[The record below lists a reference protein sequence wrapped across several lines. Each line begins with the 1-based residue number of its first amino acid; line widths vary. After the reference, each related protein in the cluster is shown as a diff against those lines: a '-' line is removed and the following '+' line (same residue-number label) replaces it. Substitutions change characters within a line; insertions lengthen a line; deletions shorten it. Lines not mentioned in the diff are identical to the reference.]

1 MTNILKQ
8 QVQGSVLLPGDEGYE
23 TQRRIWNAAVDKSP
37 QMIVVCKEEAD
48 AMSAVRYAREHDL
61 EISIKGGGHHVA
73 GTAVTEGGI
82 MIDLSELTNV
92 VVDKDARIARVQGG
106 ATLAHVDKET
116 QKYGLATPTG
126 TVSET
131 GVAGLA
137 LNGGL
142 GYLRAKY
149 GLTCDNIQAVNL
161 VTADGDHI
169 RVSETEHSDLF
180 WAIRGGGGNFGVV
193 TSFEFQLHEIGPE
206 VLALD
211 VMYDFKDVKQVFQNL
226 NTYLETAPDE
236 ISVNATMIDLPPAPF
251 IPEFLH
257 HRRVIIVAGMY
268 AGSPEEGETIIQ
280 PLRELA
286 QPLAD
291 MTAVMPYVELQKK
304 LDAMVPQN
312 ACITGTSLYL
322 DELTEEALDQIVVQM
337 NEAPAPAMVQ
347 LWETHGHM
355 NRIPSNETAYYVRGG
370 KYLLLV
376 DVIYEDGQEVEA
388 KEWINEIR
396 HSLLAYSY
404 KQTSYLN
411 LTENDET
418 IIRDSYGSNYDQL
431 GAIKQKYDPNNIFH
445 VNHNIDPKGDR
456 EPVTE

>member
-8 QVQGSVLLPGDEGYE
+8 QVQGSVLISGDEGYE
-23 TQRRIWNAAVDKSP
+23 TQRKIWNAAVDKWP
-37 QMIVVCKEEAD
+37 GIIVVCKEEAD
-48 AMSAVRYAREHDL
+48 AVCAVRYAREHNL

-82 MIDLSELTNV
+82 MIDLSELTEV
-92 VVDKDARIARVQGG
+92 VVDENSRIARVQGG
-106 ATLAHVDKET
+106 ATLADIDRET
-116 QKYGLATPTG
+116 QRYGLATPTG

-169 RVSETEHSDLF
+169 RVSDTEHPDLF

-211 VMYDFKDVKQVFQNL
+211 VMYDFEDVKTVFHNL
-226 NTYLETAPDE
+226 NTYLEAASDE
-236 ISVNATMIDLPPAPF
+236 ISVNATLIDLPPAPF

-257 HRRVIIVAGMY
+257 HRRVIIVAGIY
-268 AGSPEEGETIIQ
+268 AGSPEEGEPIIQ

-312 ACITGTSLYL
+312 ANIAGTSLYL
-322 DELTEEALDQIVVQM
+322 EELTEEALDQIVAQM
-337 NEAPAPAMVQ
+337 NGAPAPAMVQ

-355 NRIPSNETAYYVRGG
+355 NRIPTNENAYYVRGG
-370 KYLLLV
+370 QYLLLV
-376 DVIYEDGQEVEA
+376 DVIYEDGQDQKA
-388 KEWINEIR
+388 KEWIDEMR
-396 HSLLAYSY
+396 QSLLVYSY
-404 KQTSYLN
+404 EQTSYLN
-411 LTENDET
+411 LTENDES
-418 IIRDSYGSNYDQL
+418 IIRESYGSNYARL
-431 GAIKQKYDPNNIFH
+431 VAIKQKYDPNNIFH
-445 VNHNIDPKGDR
+445 VNHNIDPKSDC
-456 EPVTE
+456 ELVTE

>member
-8 QVQGSVLLPGDEGYE
+8 QVQGSVLIPGDEGYE
-23 TQRRIWNAAVDKSP
+23 TQRKIWNAAVDKSP
-37 QMIVVCKEEAD
+37 QMIVLCKEEAD
-48 AMSAVRYAREHDL
+48 AMSAVRYAKEHDL

-268 AGSPEEGETIIQ
+268 AGSPEEGQTVIQ

-355 NRIPSNETAYYVRGG
+355 NRIPSNENAYYVRGG

-388 KEWINEIR
+388 KGWINEIR

-431 GAIKQKYDPNNIFH
+431 VAIKQKYDPNNIFH

-456 EPVTE
+456 ELVTE